1 MKYWVVNLLLVWC
14 PLILVS
20 QNYDIRYE
28 LRSVN
33 CETRQV
39 CYDVQMRSN
48 GAPNFNLA
56 GQNYR
61 IYYNSGLA
69 SYTSGVSLLPA
80 SYGDFVLV
88 QNIQGANAD
97 AANGPLPFE
106 STLGFLN
113 YAIDLNDTQN
123 GGLVLT
129 SNQWTST
136 STLCFEVSESVFSD
150 TTSCLELIWARK
162 GLTDV
167 YATAFVEASRWISTN
182 NTTNANGILYD
193 DLDATDGASSCLF
206 NSCQFAQITLSD
218 ITVSES
224 HGSAEVQICTDEV
237 TTKDIT
243 VLLTTMDS
251 TALENVD
258 YIRVDSAWVTIAAGQ
273 TCSPVLIPIVNDSI
287 SEPTEKLKI
296 LLSRP
301 SNNAILSDGIGLVTI
316 TDDESIP
323 MVLINDITVNEDI
336 DTINLSVCL
345 SGLSSQPT
353 TMQVSTSDSTAVA
366 GKDYLSFNGISIV
379 IPTGQLC
386 TKIPLVILDDTIPES
401 SELLRIVITD
411 VSTHAT
417 INKNVAMVT
426 ITDNDVTCQA
436 KAPVITGK

>member
-1 MKYWVVNLLLVWC
+1 MKYLVINFLLMWC
-14 PLILVS
+14 PIVLIS
-20 QNYDIRYE
+20 QNYDIKYQ
-28 LRSVN
+28 LTSVN

-39 CYDVQMRSN
+39 CYDVQLRSN
-48 GAPNFNLA
+48 GSSNFNLA

-61 IYYNSGLA
+61 IYYNSNLA
-69 SYTSGVSLLPA
+69 SYTSGVSLLPIA
-80 SYGDFVLV
+80 YGDFVLV
-88 QNIQGANAD
+88 QNVQGANAD
-97 AANGPLPFE
+97 AVNGPLTFE

-129 SNQWTST
+129 SNEWTST
-136 STLCFEVSESVFSD
+136 SHLCFDVSESVFSD

-167 YATAFVEASRWISTN
+167 YATAFVEASRWVSTN

-193 DLDATDGASSCLF
+193 DLDATDGASSCLY
-206 NSCQFAQITLSD
+206 NRCQFANITISD
-218 ITVSES
+218 MSVIES
-224 HGSAEVQICTDEV
+224 NGSAEVQICTDQV
-237 TTKDIT
+237 SAKDIT

-251 TALENVD
+251 TAMENTD
-258 YIRVDSAWVTIAAGQ
+258 YVSVDSALVTIAAGQ
-273 TCSPVLIPIVNDSI
+273 TCSPVWIPIVNDSI
-287 SEPTEKLKI
+287 SEPTEVLKVR
-296 LLSRP
+296 LSHP
-301 SNNAILSDGIGLVTI
+301 SSNATISDGIGLVRI

-323 MVLINDITVNEDI
+323 NVLINDITVNEDI

-366 GKDYLSFNGISIV
+366 GMDYQSFNAITIV
-379 IPTGQLC
+379 IPSGQLC
-386 TKIPLVILDDTIPES
+386 TKIPLVLLDDTIQES

-411 VSTHAT
+411 VSIHAT
-417 INKNVAMVT
+417 INRNVGWVT